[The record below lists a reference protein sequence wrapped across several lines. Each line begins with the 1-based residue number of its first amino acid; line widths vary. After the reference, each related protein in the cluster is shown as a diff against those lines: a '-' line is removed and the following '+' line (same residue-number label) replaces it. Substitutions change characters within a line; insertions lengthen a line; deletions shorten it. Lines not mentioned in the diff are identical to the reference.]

1 MTQLII
7 EPNKEIAFEDYLK
20 LCMLQELDIRDNI
33 ASHFNNLPK
42 YLHELQT
49 KKVKLDNNPNKVA
62 LEIELIDS
70 EEEKLLVSINTGNTD
85 NIYRSLGEIPIRLS
99 GEQDLIRKYRN
110 KQELLYNINRSNSQ
124 GYPYFKKVINKS
136 LEKITKNFKLKDDY
150 FILRVS
156 QIWEESFTIYPYDCP
171 IYKID
176 IESKTGEHDI
186 YYYNPLKCTFYY
198 DKKEKKA
205 LSNKS
210 QLGGF
215 TSNNKRIYF

>member
-1 MTQLII
+1 MAQLII
-7 EPNKEIAFEDYLK
+7 EQNKEITFKDYLK

-42 YLHELQT
+42 SLHELQT
-49 KKVKLDNNPNKVA
+49 KKVKLDNNPAKIA
-62 LEIELIDS
+62 LEIKLIDS
-70 EEEKLLVSINTGNTD
+70 EENDLIVFINKDD
-85 NIYRSLGEIPIRLS
+85 NVCDIPLSLS
-99 GEQDLIRKYRN
+99 GNYDLIWKYYD
-110 KQELLYNINRSNSQ
+110 KQELLYSINRSNSQ
-124 GYPYFKKVINKS
+124 GYPYFQKVINKS

-156 QIWEESFTIYPYDCP
+156 QIWEESFTIYPYECP

-210 QLGGF
+210 QTKLLSLLPGL
-215 TSNNKRIYF
+215 NWRIYQKQ